1 MPDNNAAFTGNVPE
15 NYDRYLG
22 PALFE
27 PYAAD
32 LAARLRLKPGL
43 RVLELACGTGILTRR
58 LMARLPADGRLV
70 ATDLNPPMIEHARG
84 GIAADPRLSWQAVDA
99 QLLPFPDQSFDAV
112 VCQFGV
118 MFFPD
123 RVAALREAR
132 RVMASGAQLLFS
144 SWFGLPEN
152 PCTEAAGEL
161 LKQRFPDNP
170 PRFLEVP
177 HGYHDPARIRA
188 DFAAGGFPGA
198 SLDEVSLVMQ
208 CPAADDYAAGL
219 VTGTPLSG
227 ILQER
232 GVDKEAL
239 RRELAA
245 ALAARFGDHPFKSTM
260 RAWVIEAIKKLET
273 AKLARVTKL
282 GR

>member
-1 MPDNNAAFTGNVPE
+1 MPDANTAFTGNVPE
-15 NYDRYLG
+15 NYDRYFG

-32 LAARLRLKPGL
+32 LAARLKLKPGL
-43 RVLELACGTGILTRR
+43 RVLELACGTGIVTRR
-58 LMARLPADGRLV
+58 LLARLPDDGRLL
-70 ATDLNPPMIEHARG
+70 ATDLNAPMIEYARG
-84 GIAADPRLSWQAVDA
+84 KIPADLRLSWQAADA
-99 QLLPFPDQSFDAV
+99 QALPFPDASFDAV

-123 RVAALREAR
+123 KVAALREAR
-132 RVMASGAQLLFS
+132 RVMAPGAQLLFS
-144 SWFGLPEN
+144 SWFGLKET
-152 PCTEAAGEL
+152 PCAEAASEL
-161 LKQRFPDNP
+161 LARRFPDNP

-177 HGYHDPARIRA
+177 HGYGDPARIRA

-198 SLDEVSLVMQ
+198 TLDDVAFELQ
-208 CPAADDYAAGL
+208 CPTADDYATGL

-239 RRELAA
+239 RKEIAA
-245 ALAARFGDHPFKSTM
+245 ALAPRFGAKPFKSPM
-260 RAWVIEAIKKLET
+260 RAWVIEAAKKHETIKLP
-273 AKLARVTKL
+273 RVNK
-282 GR
+282 